1 MTITPNTDLPLIL
14 HREAGEGDHAEHGGG
29 GVPRPVFDAT
39 TALSLLQYGDSAY
52 PAGGFAFSW
61 GIEGLAADGL
71 LDGVQQLDAAIHTHL
86 THRWQTA
93 DRVLLRRAYVATS
106 LEHVATIDRI
116 AEATTLSAEMREG
129 SHRAGRALLGVA
141 VKLGGPLSTTYR
153 QMLAADPRLGHL
165 PIIQALVYRDAALS
179 LEAAELVS
187 GWGLVNGLVSAAT
200 RLGLIGHIEAQ
211 RALTAARVVLAGLLD
226 DPPDADELPS
236 SFTPLIDIAV
246 ARGPSRHI
254 RMFAT

>member
-1 MTITPNTDLPLIL
+1 MTLTPNTDLALLL
-14 HREAGEGDHAEHGGG
+14 HREAGEGDHAKHGGG
-29 GVPRPVFDAT
+29 GVQRPVFDTT
-39 TALSLLQYGDSAY
+39 TALNLLQLGDSAY

-71 LDGVQQLDAAIHTHL
+71 LDGVQQLDDAITTHL
-86 THRWQTA
+86 AHRWHTA
-93 DRVLLRRAYVATS
+93 DRILLRRAFTDDLEAVA
-106 LEHVATIDRI
+106 ATDRL

-153 QMLAADPRLGHL
+153 QMVSADPRLGHL
-165 PIIQALVYRDAALS
+165 PVIQALSYRDAGIT

-187 GWGLVNGLVSAAT
+187 GWTLVTGLVSAAT

-211 RALTAARVVLAGLLD
+211 RALTEARKTLADLLETTPD
-226 DPPDADELPS
+226 PDALPS
-236 SFTPLIDIAV
+236 SFTPLIDIAIT
-246 ARGPSRHI
+246 RGPTRHV